1 MTNNARLLALMATVS
16 YCRAQEVR
24 DEGDQKRSCVL
35 MGCWA
40 HVFWSWVFFFFLS
53 PHSLTTLLVV
63 VSIYLTSPPRLFNR

>member
-40 HVFWSWVFFFFLS
+40 HVFGAGFFFLFVTS
-53 PHSLTTLLVV
+53 FSNNPFSRR
-63 VSIYLTSPPRLFNR
+63 IYLFDLSSQAV